1 MDQQQLLDESI
12 ANTKASIQSACHHV
26 IAATTQVNNNG
37 NFPSIFTDES
47 ILRRPPFTYIH
58 ALVKFFVQHKS
69 CCLNCWKELLF
80 NNDANLLADQSST
93 SLSSRKEQL
102 IFITRLLALVS
113 QVTGKQYSILVS
125 PSNILCGI
133 DVISTL
139 EFLQSLAS
147 IVVLKDIEDD
157 VLTNAV
163 QYVLEVGDTNLY
175 KQGVRTRKGFVR
187 LQAICRGLLV
197 RRRYNKK
204 NVEKES
210 TNTTINGVEVNAKVE
225 DECSTNS
232 SDDTTQ
238 LTAPNQ
244 KSIDE
249 EQKVL
254 LESYEA
260 MISRKAKVE
269 EEIAAAEKRLKRE
282 NDKLIRMLNLGVKHK
297 TTSNIS
303 STNSVSI
310 PRRPLSAP
318 VVETSKKN
326 ELYSKIDTVFADT
339 ITNFSERQRAIKQKE
354 RQIDERSSRLRQ
366 SYARS
371 KQKEIELRLQEE
383 RINNLSGKLRNQQL
397 QLKEQKLQFERSKLL
412 QEEQPSSLI
421 EETPRPCVLCTE
433 KKIKLREIRTKIRQ
447 RNRVLSRREKD
458 VISRA
463 HELRRREVQIA
474 KREKVLSDKENEQCQ
489 QSSTATAV
497 ASDTTPLPPPLP
509 PSPSV
514 LNTDDESEHD
524 ISTTPSTKNE
534 EEEKMSSIK
543 TTLPAVQ
550 IVRRDTSSNLSIKLK
565 HPRKR
570 RRRGHGNNMNSI
582 DRDSMRASFKQSTP
596 TIVEEEETPA
606 DNDNDQCVVN
616 DGESVGECSVDREEA
631 KVSNNSEII
640 DIHKARQSLGLVK
653 VKGRDSTQG
662 NNEQPWRSRM
672 LKHQQQQDEHI
683 VPSQM
688 VSSSPHQ
695 SITPKRHVFAFEAA
709 VRPQGSRGTRQS
721 TRDKDRRKQTDLDI
735 QMNIAMSRLTEL
747 M

>member
-1 MDQQQLLDESI
+1 
-12 ANTKASIQSACHHV
+12 
-26 IAATTQVNNNG
+26 
-37 NFPSIFTDES
+37 
-47 ILRRPPFTYIH
+47 
-58 ALVKFFVQHKS
+58 
-69 CCLNCWKELLF
+69 
-80 NNDANLLADQSST
+80 
-93 SLSSRKEQL
+93 
-102 IFITRLLALVS
+102 
-113 QVTGKQYSILVS
+113 
-125 PSNILCGI
+125 
-133 DVISTL
+133 
-139 EFLQSLAS
+139 
-147 IVVLKDIEDD
+147 
-157 VLTNAV
+157 
-163 QYVLEVGDTNLY
+163 
-175 KQGVRTRKGFVR
+175 

-197 RRRYNKK
+197 RRRHNKET
-204 NVEKES
+204 EKKEESKDVES
-210 TNTTINGVEVNAKVE
+210 TDNTTINGVEINAKDE
-225 DECSTNS
+225 GECSTTL
-232 SDDTTQ
+232 SDDETTQ
-238 LTAPNQ
+238 LIASKQ

-249 EQKVL
+249 EQKAL

-260 MISRKAKVE
+260 TISRKANVE

-297 TTSNIS
+297 TRSTS
-303 STNSVSI
+303 STNSGCINI
-310 PRRPLSAP
+310 PRRPPSAP
-318 VVETSKKN
+318 DVTGTSKKN
-326 ELYSKIDTVFADT
+326 ELYSNIDSVFADT
-339 ITNFSERQRAIKQKE
+339 ITNFSEKQRAIKQKE

-366 SYARS
+366 NYARS

-383 RINNLSGKLRNQQL
+383 RINTLSGKLRNQQL
-397 QLKEQKLQFERSKLL
+397 QLKEQKLQFEKSKLL

-421 EETPRPCVLCTE
+421 AETPRPCVLCTE

-463 HELRRREVQIA
+463 HELRRREMQIA
-474 KREKVLSDKENEQCQ
+474 KREKVLSDKENDQCQ
-489 QSSTATAV
+489 KSSSIAV

-509 PSPSV
+509 SLV

-543 TTLPAVQ
+543 ATLPAVQ
-550 IVRRDTSSNLSIKLK
+550 IVRRDTSSNLSIKMK

-616 DGESVGECSVDREEA
+616 DGESVGECSVEEET
-631 KVSNNSEII
+631 SNNSEIII

-683 VPSQM
+683 VQSQT

-721 TRDKDRRKQTDLDI
+721 TREKDRRKQTDLDI

>member
-1 MDQQQLLDESI
+1 
-12 ANTKASIQSACHHV
+12 
-26 IAATTQVNNNG
+26 
-37 NFPSIFTDES
+37 
-47 ILRRPPFTYIH
+47 
-58 ALVKFFVQHKS
+58 
-69 CCLNCWKELLF
+69 
-80 NNDANLLADQSST
+80 
-93 SLSSRKEQL
+93 
-102 IFITRLLALVS
+102 
-113 QVTGKQYSILVS
+113 
-125 PSNILCGI
+125 
-133 DVISTL
+133 
-139 EFLQSLAS
+139 
-147 IVVLKDIEDD
+147 
-157 VLTNAV
+157 
-163 QYVLEVGDTNLY
+163 
-175 KQGVRTRKGFVR
+175 

-197 RRRYNKK
+197 RRRHNKET
-204 NVEKES
+204 EKKEESKDVES
-210 TNTTINGVEVNAKVE
+210 TDNTTINGVEINAKDE
-225 DECSTNS
+225 GECSTTL
-232 SDDTTQ
+232 SDDETTQ
-238 LTAPNQ
+238 LIASKQ

-249 EQKVL
+249 EQKAL

-260 MISRKAKVE
+260 TISRKANVE

-297 TTSNIS
+297 TRSTS
-303 STNSVSI
+303 STNSGCINI
-310 PRRPLSAP
+310 PRRPPSAP
-318 VVETSKKN
+318 DVTGTSKKN
-326 ELYSKIDTVFADT
+326 ELYSNIDSVFADT
-339 ITNFSERQRAIKQKE
+339 ITNFSEKQRAIKQKE

-366 SYARS
+366 NYARS

-383 RINNLSGKLRNQQL
+383 RINTLSGKLRNQQL
-397 QLKEQKLQFERSKLL
+397 QLKEQKLQFEKSKLL

-421 EETPRPCVLCTE
+421 AETPRPCVLCTE

-463 HELRRREVQIA
+463 HELRRREMQIA
-474 KREKVLSDKENEQCQ
+474 KREKVLSDKENDQCQ
-489 QSSTATAV
+489 KSSSIAV

-509 PSPSV
+509 SLV

-543 TTLPAVQ
+543 ATLPAVQ
-550 IVRRDTSSNLSIKLK
+550 IVRRDTSSNLSIKMK

-616 DGESVGECSVDREEA
+616 DGESVGECSVEEET
-631 KVSNNSEII
+631 SNNSEIII

-683 VPSQM
+683 VQSQT

-721 TRDKDRRKQTDLDI
+721 TREKDRRMQTDLDI

>member
-1 MDQQQLLDESI
+1 MDQQKLLDESI
-12 ANTKASIQSACHHV
+12 ANTKDSIQHACHD
-26 IAATTQVNNNG
+26 IAVDNNNI
-37 NFPSIFTDES
+37 PSMFTDES

-58 ALVKFFVQHKS
+58 ALVKFFVQNKS

-93 SLSSRKEQL
+93 TSLLTRKEQL
-102 IFITRLLALVS
+102 IFISRLLALVS

-139 EFLQSLAS
+139 EFLQDLAS
-147 IVVLKDIEDD
+147 IVVRKDNIEND
-157 VLTNAV
+157 VLTSAV
-163 QYVLEVGDTNLY
+163 QYVLEKGDTNLY

-187 LQAICRGLLV
+187 LQAICRGMIV
-197 RRRYNKK
+197 RRRYNKETEK
-204 NVEKES
+204 KAEKKES
-210 TNTTINGVEVNAKVE
+210 TDTTINGVEVNAK
-225 DECSTNS
+225 DGGGCSASS
-232 SDDTTQ
+232 SDDKTTQ
-238 LTAPNQ
+238 LTVSKQ

-249 EQKVL
+249 EQKAL
-254 LESYEA
+254 LESYEP
-260 MISRKAKVE
+260 MISRKANVE

-297 TTSNIS
+297 TNS
-303 STNSVSI
+303 STNNNVSL
-310 PRRPLSAP
+310 PRRPPSAP

-326 ELYSKIDTVFADT
+326 ELYSNIDSVFADT
-339 ITNFSERQRAIKQKE
+339 ITNFSEKQRAIKQKE

-397 QLKEQKLQFERSKLL
+397 QLKEQKLQFEKSKLL

-421 EETPRPCVLCTE
+421 AETPRPCVLCTE

-463 HELRRREVQIA
+463 HELRRREMQIA
-474 KREKVLSDKENEQCQ
+474 KREKVLSDKENDQCQ
-489 QSSTATAV
+489 QSSSIAV
-497 ASDTTPLPPPLP
+497 ASDATPLPPPLH
-509 PSPSV
+509 SSSV
-514 LNTDDESEHD
+514 LNAEDEPEHD

-550 IVRRDTSSNLSIKLK
+550 IVRRDTSSNLSIKMK

-653 VKGRDSTQG
+653 TKGRDSTQG

>member
-1 MDQQQLLDESI
+1 M
-12 ANTKASIQSACHHV
+12 
-26 IAATTQVNNNG
+26 
-37 NFPSIFTDES
+37 
-47 ILRRPPFTYIH
+47 
-58 ALVKFFVQHKS
+58 
-69 CCLNCWKELLF
+69 
-80 NNDANLLADQSST
+80 
-93 SLSSRKEQL
+93 
-102 IFITRLLALVS
+102 
-113 QVTGKQYSILVS
+113 
-125 PSNILCGI
+125 
-133 DVISTL
+133 
-139 EFLQSLAS
+139 
-147 IVVLKDIEDD
+147 
-157 VLTNAV
+157 
-163 QYVLEVGDTNLY
+163 
-175 KQGVRTRKGFVR
+175 
-187 LQAICRGLLV
+187 QAICRGLLV
-197 RRRYNKK
+197 RRRHNKET
-204 NVEKES
+204 EKKEESKDVES
-210 TNTTINGVEVNAKVE
+210 TDNTTINGVEINAKDE
-225 DECSTNS
+225 GECSTTL
-232 SDDTTQ
+232 SDDETTQ
-238 LTAPNQ
+238 LIASKQ

-249 EQKVL
+249 EQKAL

-260 MISRKAKVE
+260 TISRKANVE

-297 TTSNIS
+297 TRSTS
-303 STNSVSI
+303 STNSGCINI
-310 PRRPLSAP
+310 PRRPPSAP
-318 VVETSKKN
+318 DVTGTSKKN
-326 ELYSKIDTVFADT
+326 ELYSNIDSVFADT
-339 ITNFSERQRAIKQKE
+339 ITNFSEKQRAIKQKE

-366 SYARS
+366 NYARS

-383 RINNLSGKLRNQQL
+383 RINTLSGKLRNQQL
-397 QLKEQKLQFERSKLL
+397 QLKEQKLQFEKSKLL

-421 EETPRPCVLCTE
+421 AETPRPCVLCTE

-463 HELRRREVQIA
+463 HELRRREMQIA
-474 KREKVLSDKENEQCQ
+474 KREKVLSDKENDQCQ
-489 QSSTATAV
+489 KSSSIAV

-509 PSPSV
+509 SLV

-543 TTLPAVQ
+543 ATLPAVQ
-550 IVRRDTSSNLSIKLK
+550 IVRRDTSSNLSIKMK

-616 DGESVGECSVDREEA
+616 DGESVGECSVEEET
-631 KVSNNSEII
+631 SNNSEIII

-683 VPSQM
+683 VQSQT

-721 TRDKDRRKQTDLDI
+721 TREKDRRKQTDLDI

>member
-1 MDQQQLLDESI
+1 MDQQQLLDDESI
-12 ANTKASIQSACHHV
+12 ANTKAIIQSACHHV
-26 IAATTQVNNNG
+26 IAATTQVNNNS

-47 ILRRPPFTYIH
+47 IVRRPPFTYIH
-58 ALVKFFVQHKS
+58 ALVKFFVQHS
-69 CCLNCWKELLF
+69 CLNCWKELLF
-80 NNDANLLADQSST
+80 NNDANLLADHQSST
-93 SLSSRKEQL
+93 SSSLTRKEQL

-133 DVISTL
+133 DVISTH
-139 EFLQSLAS
+139 EFLQTLVS
-147 IVVLKDIEDD
+147 IVVRKDIEGD
-157 VLTNAV
+157 VLANAV
-163 QYVLEVGDTNLY
+163 QYVLKIGDINLY
-175 KQGVRTRKGFVR
+175 KRGVRVRKGFVR
-187 LQAICRGLLV
+187 LQAICRGMIV
-197 RRRYNKK
+197 RRRHNKE
-204 NVEKES
+204 VEKKAEKKES
-210 TNTTINGVEVNAKVE
+210 TGNTTINGVEVITKDE
-225 DECSTNS
+225 GECSTTS
-232 SDDTTQ
+232 SDDKTTQ
-238 LTAPNQ
+238 STVPKQ

-249 EQKVL
+249 EQKAL

-297 TTSNIS
+297 TSRS
-303 STNSVSI
+303 STTNSVSL
-310 PRRPLSAP
+310 PRRPPSAP
-318 VVETSKKN
+318 VVGTTKKN
-326 ELYSKIDTVFADT
+326 ELYSNIDSVFADT

-474 KREKVLSDKENEQCQ
+474 KREKVLSDKENEQQQ
-489 QSSTATAV
+489 QSSSIAARG
-497 ASDTTPLPPPLP
+497 PLP
-509 PSPSV
+509 PSSSV
-514 LNTDDESEHD
+514 LNTDDEPEHD
-524 ISTTPSTKNE
+524 ISTTPSPTQNE
-534 EEEKMSSIK
+534 EEGKK
-543 TTLPAVQ
+543 TTLSAVQ
-550 IVRRDTSSNLSIKLK
+550 IVRRDTSSNLSIKMK

-606 DNDNDQCVVN
+606 DNDQCDV
-616 DGESVGECSVDREEA
+616 DDEESVGECSVKQEEA
-631 KVSNNSEII
+631 KVSNDSEIII

-653 VKGRDSTQG
+653 VKGRDPTQG

-672 LKHQQQQDEHI
+672 LKHHQQQDEHI
-683 VPSQM
+683 VPSQAG
-688 VSSSPHQ
+688 SSSSHRP
-695 SITPKRHVFAFEAA
+695 ITQKRHVFAFESSTKPT
-709 VRPQGSRGTRQS
+709 RPQGSRGTRQS

-735 QMNIAMSRLTEL
+735 QMNIAISRLTEL